1 MGLTRGWTVDG
12 LWSVEDPW
20 IPDDGLDSGL
30 ECGPCDWLHLED
42 YTQTTQGGKNGLDR
56 TRTADWTGPWTVDQ
70 DMGRPHSLKS
80 FFPAK

>member
-30 ECGPCDWLHLED
+30 ECGPCD
-42 YTQTTQGGKNGLDR
+42 
-56 TRTADWTGPWTVDQ
+56 
-70 DMGRPHSLKS
+70 
-80 FFPAK
+80 